1 MPTFTFEGNVVGEIP
16 IGTASEPITEGSA
29 IVEIEVETLAEFQV
43 PDSGSS
49 IVEIEIE
56 TEAEWTANSEG
67 GAIVELEV
75 EPVANRADRIAFMY
89 DLSIG
94 GSTTFS
100 EAETPTS
107 GSAIVELA
115 VETEADGF
123 ESLSPPTG
131 LSFNVISNS
140 SIELIWTSPLLED
153 LNVRI
158 YQSEFDGST
167 ESPLTY
173 IGQFPS
179 EEGSFLVVGLES
191 GIFYRWY
198 LSTSDGTLESPLSE
212 PLELVSSPVES
223 TFSPIE
229 LVNSSGGWNYVP
241 DEGEPANNIS
251 GEEPNFES
259 FNESPVGPSNAFERY
274 RLSAGANPISF
285 DNFTLRVVLGK
296 SADLGQNVNA
306 LVRLEEFDGNLFQT
320 RVERLYL
327 NLNSTP
333 TLYDLNPTIEEL
345 EEISN
350 FSSLFIY
357 VRFDTP

>member
-16 IGTASEPITEGSA
+16 IGTSSVPTTEGSA
-29 IVEIEVETLAEFQV
+29 IVELEVETLSEFQI
-43 PDSGSS
+43 PESGSS
-49 IVEIEIE
+49 IVDLVVG

-67 GAIVELEV
+67 EAIVDLEI
-75 EPVANRADRIAFMY
+75 ETIANRADRLAFLFG
-89 DLSIG
+89 LSMG
-94 GSTTFS
+94 GSTTIS
-100 EAETPTS
+100 ETETPTS
-107 GSAIVELA
+107 GSAIVNLE
-115 VETEADGF
+115 VETVADGF
-123 ESLSPPTG
+123 ETLSPPSG

-140 SIELIWTSPLLED
+140 SIELIWTSPLSED

-179 EEGSFLVVGLES
+179 EEGSFLVVGLET

-198 LSTSDGTLESPLSE
+198 LSTSDGTFESSLSE
-212 PLELVSSPVES
+212 PLELAPTSVES

-229 LVNSSGGWNYVP
+229 LVNSSGGWTYVP
-241 DEGEPANNIS
+241 DESEPANNIA
-251 GEEPNFES
+251 GQEPNFES
-259 FNESPVGPSNAFERY
+259 FNESPVDPSNAFERY

-296 SADLGQNVNA
+296 NADLGRNVNA

-320 RVERLYL
+320 RVERLFL

-333 TLYDLNPTIEEL
+333 TLYDLNPTIQEL